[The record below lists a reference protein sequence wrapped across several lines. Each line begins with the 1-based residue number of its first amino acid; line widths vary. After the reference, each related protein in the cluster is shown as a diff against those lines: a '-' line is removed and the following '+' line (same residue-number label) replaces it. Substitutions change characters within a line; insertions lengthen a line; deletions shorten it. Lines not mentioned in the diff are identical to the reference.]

1 MTIHIRTARPGERG
15 RVLDLLQST
24 GLPWIDVGETTAFLV
39 AARECETLAGVVG
52 LDAEAGLLR
61 SLAVDRAARGQGL
74 GRRLVAAAEAEA
86 RARGIER
93 LHLLTPDAPGFFKT
107 CGYMAVPRD
116 EAPPAIAATAQ
127 FRTLCPSS
135 ATLMAKDL
143 G

>member
-1 MTIHIRTARPGERG
+1 MTVPIRTARPGEHQ
-15 RVLDLLQST
+15 RVLGFLQST
-24 GLPWIDVGETTAFLV
+24 GLPWMDVGDTTVFLV
-39 AARECETLAGVVG
+39 AARDCETLAGVVG
-52 LDAEAGLLR
+52 LDTEAGLLR
-61 SLAVDRAARGQGL
+61 SLAVGEVARGQGL

-86 RARGIER
+86 RASGMKS
-93 LHLLTPDAPGFFKT
+93 LHLLTTDARGFFES
-107 CGYMAVPRD
+107 CGYVAVPRD